1 AWFGPIGHYE
11 ALATIGRTLRPRV
24 YLEIGVD
31 RGGSLAVAHADARRI
46 AVDPAPRLDRIA
58 HPELARPGLE
68 LFAITS
74 DAFFERFERDLPG
87 VTIDLA
93 FIDGL
98 HEAGQLLRDFR
109 ETERRCRPDATILLH
124 DVLPLHRVSA
134 EPRRRISFWV
144 GDCWRVL
151 CLLVQERPDL
161 DIAIVRTAP
170 SGLAVIRNLDPG
182 DRRLFADGDRLRQRL
197 AALDLGRDFV
207 PTIRRLPW
215 AEPDRASLRQLLGN
229 RNS

>member
-1 AWFGPIGHYE
+1 M
-11 ALATIGRTLRPRV
+11 LRPQV

-31 RGGSLAVAHADARRI
+31 QGASLAAAYADARRVG
-46 AVDPAPRLDRIA
+46 VDPAPRLDRLA
-58 HPELARPGLE
+58 HPALARPGLE

-74 DAFFERFERDLPG
+74 DVFFERFERDLPG

-109 ETERRCRPDATILLH
+109 ETERRCRPGATILLH
-124 DVLPLHRVSA
+124 DVLPLHPVSA

-151 CLLVQERPDL
+151 CLLVQERPEL

-170 SGLAVIRNLDPG
+170 SGLAVVRNLDPG
-182 DRRLFADGDRLRQRL
+182 DGRLFADGDRLRQRL
-197 AALDLGRDFV
+197 AAFELGRDFV

-215 AEPDRASLRQLLGN
+215 VEPDRAALERLLG
-229 RNS
+229 RKTP